1 MYYYTWISQYWEN
14 FFYCTFFSTLALQKS
29 FQILCMDDFHNIN
42 AIKTPSE
49 RILTNAVHMAT
60 LLLDVQP
67 SVDAVPRPVDPTNI
81 HRCVMVTI
89 PGRAPQLYRGGIS
102 TSAVINEITAFWPDF
117 SRNFFLESLP
127 QPYKEI
133 NLCTMQQSLKELRQ
147 DIENACNYLA
157 NNPKNSFQ
165 RVPCDRRCTLVTESI
180 FEHTKQYTG

>member
-1 MYYYTWISQYWEN
+1 
-14 FFYCTFFSTLALQKS
+14 
-29 FQILCMDDFHNIN
+29 MDDFHNIN

-89 PGRAPQLYRGGIS
+89 PGRALQLCRGGIS
-102 TSAVINEITAFWPDF
+102 TSAVINEITSFWPDF
-117 SRNFFLESLP
+117 SINFFLESLP

-133 NLCTMQQSLKELRQ
+133 NLCTMQQSLKELRH
-147 DIENACNYLA
+147 
-157 NNPKNSFQ
+157 
-165 RVPCDRRCTLVTESI
+165 DRKCM
-180 FEHTKQYTG
+180 